1 MRCEEMKERERRG
14 RGPHEEDEQAG
25 VRVESIDQRLTRG
38 GGCGAIQATSDRGER
53 FRGKR
58 VR

>member
-53 FRGKR
+53 EGE
-58 VR
+58 V